1 MIVVALRG
9 LWGRKLRATL
19 TAFAIILGVAMI
31 SGGYVLTDTINSAFD
46 TIFQQ
51 SYKNADVVISGK
63 AAFQNRQGNGVDTPT
78 FPQSLLAKVKA
89 LPDVSYAA
97 GDVSDDQ
104 TTLVDKNGKSIS
116 TGGAPNI
123 ASGVDPHGDQR
134 FNPLT
139 LTAGAWPEGPN
150 EIAIDKSTA
159 EKKHFMIGDSIGV
172 TSRGAEH
179 RFRISGL
186 VAFPAVASIG
196 GATISVFDTPTAQRL
211 FDKVGQLDYIRV
223 QSRAGVPTSKL
234 LSEIRPLLP
243 STAQAR
249 NAQAQAKEDKKDV
262 SGFLKVIQYALL
274 AFGGIALFVGSFVIA
289 NTLSITIAQRVR
301 EFATLRTL
309 GASRRQILRSVVLEA
324 LIIGAIASIVGLF
337 LGLAIA
343 KLLNALITAIGI
355 DLPRSGTVLATRTI
369 VVSLAVGV
377 TVTLLASLRPALRA
391 TRVPPIAAVREG
403 FVLPPG
409 RFARFGTLIGVLVTL
424 LAVGLFALGLFAH
437 GQTVAQH
444 LIELGLGL
452 LLLFIG
458 VATFAPRIVPP
469 LAAVLGWSA
478 KRIGGAAGALARE
491 NAMRS
496 PQRTAATAAAMMI
509 GLGLVTFVAL
519 LGQGLRSSFESA
531 VNQLFVGDYALTAT
545 NTFQPL
551 TVKAEQALK
560 STPGAEAVSGIRA
573 GSGKYLGSVHNLTAV
588 EPNMNAVIRLDWKEG
603 SNAVPAQLGND
614 GTFVDDAF
622 AKKHHLHVGSP
633 VRIQLPSGQ
642 FINVKVKGIF
652 KKPKGG
658 SPFAE
663 ATISATL
670 FDSTFPRP
678 QNEMALV
685 NIRGGVTDANTK
697 ALERRLGLFPDAKI
711 RTQSQFKKDFEKPI
725 DGLLAFLYALLGL
738 SVIVSVFGIINTMVL
753 TVYERTREIGM
764 LRAVGMTRRQVR
776 RMIRHESIVTALIGA
791 ALGIVIGFVLAALV
805 TTELSSQGFVFA
817 VPYRSLVYFVV
828 AAIIVGILAAVL
840 PARRAS
846 RLNVLEALQ
855 YE

>member
-19 TAFAIILGVAMI
+19 TAFAIVLGVAMI
-31 SGGYVLTDTINSAFD
+31 SGGYVLTDTINNAFD

-63 AAFQNRQGNGVDTPT
+63 AAFQNRQGNGVDAPT
-78 FPQSLLAKVKA
+78 FSQSLLAKVKA

-97 GDVSDDQ
+97 GDVADVQ

-139 LTAGAWPEGPN
+139 LTAGSWPEGPD

-469 LAAVLGWSA
+469 LAAVLGWPA